1 MSRLFAYGRVSTQD
15 QDTGNQIAEITRFG
29 YEVLPHRWHSEKI
42 SAGVP
47 AMSRPVFVE
56 MLKKLEQGDTLIVA
70 KLDRL
75 GRDVIDVIATV
86 EHLSKAGVN
95 VVSLDLGKV
104 ELNTAAGKLQLTIL
118 AAVAAFEKQRI
129 RERTMEGLANSDKKA
144 GRPAVASVEEIQALK
159 ERGLS
164 QSQVAKELDVS
175 LSTVKRNWN

>member
-1 MSRLFAYGRVSTQD
+1 MSRIFAYGRVSTQD

-56 MLKKLEQGDTLIVA
+56 MLKKLEQGDTLVVA

-144 GRPAVASVEEIQALK
+144 GRPAVASIGEIQTLK
-159 ERGLS
+159 EKGLS
-164 QSQVAKELDVS
+164 QSQVAKELKVS

>member
-47 AMSRPVFVE
+47 AMQRPVFVE

-86 EHLSKAGVN
+86 EHLSKAGVS

-144 GRPAVASVEEIQALK
+144 GRPAVASKADIQALK
-159 ERGLS
+159 EEGRS
-164 QSQVAKELDVS
+164 QSGVVKELGVS